1 MIGVVYHPPD
11 HDNKAL
17 MSHIQ
22 STLDDVLSSSP
33 NAFIILASD
42 FNHFN
47 HRDLRSSF
55 NLRQLVKDP
64 TRGQNILDLVLTNL
78 HKYYKQPEILPP
90 IGNSDHNVILLPSKT
105 TKPKGIKSKILIRDT
120 CNANKQLFSDE
131 LKTANFTPALYET

>member
-1 MIGVVYHPPD
+1 
-11 HDNKAL
+11 

-33 NAFIILASD
+33 NAFIILAGD

-47 HRDLRSSF
+47 YRDLRSSF

-78 HKYYKQPEILPP
+78 HKYSKQPEILPP
-90 IGNSDHNVILLPSKT
+90 IVSSDHNVILLPSKT
-105 TKPKGIKSKILIRDT
+105 TKPKSIKSRILIRDT
-120 CNANKQLFSDE
+120 CNASRQLFSDK
-131 LKTANFTPALYET
+131 LKTANFTPVLYETSCEQKYELFHRTLN